1 MRYTH
6 VVFDIDGTL
15 IESGAAIEEGLQLL
29 CEHRLGRRLD
39 KGALALCLGLPA
51 REALEAIGLPY
62 DQQTIDEWVDDII
75 ECYDCVHVFE
85 GIPELLDEVARR
97 GFVVGA
103 VTSQDLNEF
112 ERGFSRF
119 GLSQRLGLVITVED
133 TARHKPDPDP
143 LLEYLSRTGADPV
156 RTLYVGDAQTDATCA
171 AAAGVDFALAAWKTS
186 RPGEIEPAVVRLER
200 PDDLLDYLS
209 R

>member
-29 CEHRLGRRLD
+29 CERRLGHRLDEAKRD
-39 KGALALCLGLPA
+39 LCLGLPA
-51 REALEAIGLPY
+51 KEALEAIGLPY

-75 ECYDCVHVFE
+75 ECYDSVRVFE
-85 GIPELLDEVARR
+85 GVPELLDEVAGR

-119 GLSQRLGLVITVED
+119 GLSQKLGIVITVED
-133 TARHKPDPDP
+133 TELHKPDPDP
-143 LLEYLSRTGADPV
+143 LLEYLRRSGADPDH
-156 RTLYVGDAQTDATCA
+156 TLYVGDAQTDATCA
-171 AAAGVDFALAAWKTS
+171 AAAGVDFALAAWKTR
-186 RPGEIEPAVVRLER
+186 RPGDIGPAVVRLER
-200 PDDLLDYLS
+200 PGDLLDYIS
-209 R
+209 S